1 MTKLP
6 ARPPGGDPPP
16 GGGIEPRSIAD
27 AAIRAGVIGSLGRP
41 EDLYRVTV
49 LSLWPGRYRVNV
61 WTGAD
66 ATSARVAHSY
76 FVTADDGGMI
86 ASSVPKITRQ
96 YP

>member
-1 MTKLP
+1 MTKVP
-6 ARPPGGDPPP
+6 TRPPGGESPPD
-16 GGGIEPRSIAD
+16 GGREPRSIAD

-41 EDLYRVTV
+41 EDLYQVTV
-49 LSLWPGRYRVNV
+49 RSLWPGWFRVNV

-76 FVTADDGGMI
+76 FVSADDGGMI